1 MHNNARLFGL
11 ILLIFE
17 FSVCIATDESSQFFG
32 LNLGSVAAAKIAK
45 YVTQYKLRR
54 PHKILLDV
62 KNQADPC

>member
-17 FSVCIATDESSQFFG
+17 FSVCISTDESSQFFG